1 MRRMRTRLRI
11 APLTSV
17 ALLAAAL
24 LPAPAGAWIYPEH
37 RDIAVA
43 AIARLKPADRDAL
56 ERLWAEARRG
66 HEARLCEKPSEGD
79 QGLRPGCIDFAALPA
94 IAGDHACSPR
104 QLMETALGS
113 DWILGVARVAAETKE
128 ALATAESRPQKLQRW
143 ATSNLEFQRV
153 DKEYATRAGAN
164 NAHFLLPRTGNDLGE
179 FLKASTKED
188 APLNALGL
196 YVQYHLA
203 ALSHA
208 QRLAATPPGA
218 EHAELARQ
226 VVALEGFAFHWIE
239 DLYAAGHAA
248 GTWGSAAWRKG
259 THDYYCEFGMD
270 TSSWRD
276 EPIVAYGDAYM
287 RAADVE
293 RAAAALATAMGQLAA
308 ALRPG
313 DALGLSA
320 QKFGPGP
327 GVILSF
333 DSCKEMAQPSV
344 KNAELVAVKV
354 WDHLYNTPRPG
365 RGADDA
371 HLPRFREE
379 LGPFL
384 GGFGT
389 LGGGVVFGGYQS
401 NSARGSGALTAGFR
415 LGFGAESL
423 TGSVGTGLAFVDVGL
438 NMQIAQVDPC
448 EGSQCAILGTN
459 NLFPRVPSRTGL
471 RLGLRLPFWLIPG
484 DTLILLPVLA
494 LADKDA
500 AAKVAVAAASGGL
513 IPWQRSFRTGAGIF
527 QLVLGR
533 EMQAVLYGYLGRKN
547 MPLVVG
553 NVTLPDGTTQ
563 LGVVQFKSVAAEF
576 PVLEWTPFRTFA
588 TQLSFAYQLQLGF
601 AVDIPVSL
609 SVLAPAGARATG
621 YDPAWGVFLR
631 MQFDARYFM
640 GSREDLEP
648 PRG

>member
-1 MRRMRTRLRI
+1 MRTRLRI
-11 APLTSV
+11 AALPSA

-153 DKEYATRAGAN
+153 DKEYATRAGGN

-196 YVQYHLA
+196 YIQYHLA

-208 QRLAATPPGA
+208 QRLAATRPGE

-226 VVALEGFAFHWIE
+226 VVALEGFALHWIE

-287 RAADVE
+287 RPADVE

-533 EMQAVLYGYLGRKN
+533 EAQAVLYGYLGRKN

-609 SVLAPAGARATG
+609 NVLAPAGARATG

>member
-1 MRRMRTRLRI
+1 MTTWHRL
-11 APLTSV
+11 A
-17 ALLAAAL
+17 ALLAIAL
-24 LPAPAGAWIYPEH
+24 PSAAGAWIYPEH

-43 AIARLKPADRDAL
+43 AIARLKPADREAL
-56 ERLWAEARRG
+56 ERLWAEVRLG
-66 HEARLCEKPSEGD
+66 HEARLCPRPSEGD
-79 QGLRPGCIDFAALPA
+79 QGLSPTCIDFAALPA
-94 IAGDHACSPR
+94 ISGDHACSPR
-104 QLMETALGS
+104 QLMETALDS
-113 DWILGVARVAAETKE
+113 TWIIDVARVAAETKQ

-143 ATSNLEFQRV
+143 ATSNIELQRV

-179 FLKASTKED
+179 FLKASIKEG

-196 YVQYHLA
+196 HIQYHLA
-203 ALSHA
+203 ALAHA

-226 VVALEGFAFHWIE
+226 VVALEGFAFHWME
-239 DLYAAGHAA
+239 DLYASGHAA

-276 EPIVAYGDAYM
+276 EPIVAFGDAYM
-287 RAADVE
+287 KPADVE
-293 RAAAALATAMGQLAA
+293 RASAALAIAMGQLAA

-313 DALGLSA
+313 DALGRSA
-320 QKFGPGP
+320 QKFGLGP
-327 GVILSF
+327 NVILSF
-333 DSCKEMAQPSV
+333 DSCKEMTQPSV
-344 KNAELVAVKV
+344 KNAELVPARA
-354 WDHLYNTPRPG
+354 WDHIYNTPRPG
-365 RGADDA
+365 RGADDV

-379 LGPFL
+379 LGPFV

-389 LGGGVVFGGYQS
+389 LGGGAVFGGYQS
-401 NSARGSGALTAGFR
+401 NNARASGALTAGFR

-423 TGSVGTGLAFVDVGL
+423 TGSIGTGLAFVDVGL
-438 NMQIAQVDPC
+438 NMQVAQVDPC
-448 EGSQCAILGTN
+448 EGSQCAVLGTN

-484 DTLILLPVLA
+484 DTLLLLPVLA

-533 EMQAVLYGYLGRKN
+533 EAQAVLYGYMGKKN
-547 MPLVVG
+547 LPLVVG
-553 NVTLPDGTTQ
+553 NVTLPGGTTD
-563 LGVVQFKSVAAEF
+563 LGVMAFKSVALEF

-588 TQLSFAYQLQLGF
+588 TQLAFAYQLQLGM
-601 AVDIPVSL
+601 AVDIPTDVQ
-609 SVLAPAGARATG
+609 VLAPAGATPVHF
-621 YDPAWGVFLR
+621 DPAWGVFLR